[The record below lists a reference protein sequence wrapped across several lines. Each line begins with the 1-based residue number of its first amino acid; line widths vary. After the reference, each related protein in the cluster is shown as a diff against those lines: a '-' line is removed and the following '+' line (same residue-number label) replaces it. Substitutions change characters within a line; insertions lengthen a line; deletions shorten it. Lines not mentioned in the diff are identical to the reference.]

1 MYERAIYDSSFLC
14 INVYWHIFLNL
25 YLKIHMLRILDFL
38 NTLMGTFITYVI
50 GALSDIVSECAFFQR
65 PVGKLL
71 VIDKVLRKSTYSP
84 LS

>member
-84 LS
+84 LP

>member
-65 PVGKLL
+65 PVGKSL
-71 VIDKVLRKSTYSP
+71 VVDKVLRKSTYSP

>member
-38 NTLMGTFITYVI
+38 NTLMGTFITYVT

-71 VIDKVLRKSTYSP
+71 VVDKVLRKSTYSP
-84 LS
+84 LP

>member
-38 NTLMGTFITYVI
+38 NTLRLALITDVT
-50 GALSDIVSECAFFQR
+50 GS
-65 PVGKLL
+65 
-71 VIDKVLRKSTYSP
+71 
-84 LS
+84 

>member
-71 VIDKVLRKSTYSP
+71 VTDKVLRKSTYSP
-84 LS
+84 LP